1 MIIRINFKNVDL
13 ILFLYKESYTNIKT
27 LNFRKFTEE
36 DYKIIGESFSKSAKE
51 HNLIVH
57 TCFEDGNLV
66 EYGFEKGECLSYEL
80 AFKLTGKIFKE
91 EWKVRK
97 EKLCHCVQMVDIGDY
112 N

>member
-1 MIIRINFKNVDL
+1 MNGLWIDTKNDNSFNNSTIIRIKFKNVDL

-57 TCFEDGNLV
+57 TCFEV
-66 EYGFEKGECLSYEL
+66 E
-80 AFKLTGKIFKE
+80 T
-91 EWKVRK
+91 
-97 EKLCHCVQMVDIGDY
+97 
-112 N
+112 